1 MKHDPANLAAGIHHL
16 RIRLGHNQLCI
27 LVAFK
32 GVRRWNSYLVLHGTW
47 RLFLMKKNILVGDLG
62 STKLLSLRLVPQ
74 HLVASLWISNLR
86 RITHHYDL
94 VLQHELLSLELAGE
108 VRWRGKK
115 CLCLVRLRTNA
126 AWSLFLN
133 YKDLG
138 VADLGQLDLVRP
150 DGSPIGAQSRFETVI

>member
-1 MKHDPANLAAGIHHL
+1 MNHNPASLAAGIHHL

-32 GVRRWNSYLVLHGTW
+32 RVRRWNSNLVLHATW
-47 RLFLMKKNILVGDLG
+47 RLFLMKKNILIGDLC
-62 STKLLSLRLVPQ
+62 STELLSLGLVPQ
-74 HLVASLWISNLR
+74 HLVASLWISNLG
-86 RITHHYDL
+86 RITHHNHL

-133 YKDLG
+133 YKDLRISN
-138 VADLGQLDLVRP
+138 LGQLDLVRP

>member
-1 MKHDPANLAAGIHHL
+1 
-16 RIRLGHNQLCI
+16 
-27 LVAFK
+27 
-32 GVRRWNSYLVLHGTW
+32 
-47 RLFLMKKNILVGDLG
+47 MKKNILVGDLG

-133 YKDLG
+133 DKDLG